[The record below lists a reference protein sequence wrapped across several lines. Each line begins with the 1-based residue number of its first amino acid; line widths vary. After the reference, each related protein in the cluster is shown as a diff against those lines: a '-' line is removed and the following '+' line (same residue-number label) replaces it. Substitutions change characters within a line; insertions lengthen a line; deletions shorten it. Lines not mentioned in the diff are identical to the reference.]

1 MDKTS
6 NMDNT
11 TKKVIFLDI
20 DGTLAIPGETVPVPS
35 ALDVIRKARKKGQEV
50 IVSCRISWNLVLT
63 VLLPVQ
69 EAIFSVAIR

>member
-35 ALDVIRKARKKGQEV
+35 ALDVIRKARKKGH
-50 IVSCRISWNLVLT
+50 LT